1 MDSSTGLSLVG
12 SIVSLQDWTRWPT
25 DFGIIIRVD
34 DYDPDLCE
42 VLLPEHGVWTFL
54 IEDLDIVVQ
63 PQREPA
69 IIRTSGNESSWYD
82 TLKTAINETELA

>member
-1 MDSSTGLSLVG
+1 MDSSTGLNLVG
-12 SIVSLQDWTRWPT
+12 SIVSLQDWTRWPA
-25 DFGIIIRVD
+25 DYGIIIRID

-63 PQREPA
+63 PQCEQA
-69 IIRTSGNESSWYD
+69 IIGTSGNKSSWYD
-82 TLKTAINETELA
+82 TIKNTIDKTELI

>member
-12 SIVSLQDWTRWPT
+12 SIVCLQDWTRWPA
-25 DFGIIIRVD
+25 DYGIIIRVD

-63 PQREPA
+63 PNNTQA
-69 IIRTSGNESSWYD
+69 IISPSGHKPSWYE
-82 TLKTAINETELA
+82 TIKTAINETELA

>member
-12 SIVSLQDWTRWPT
+12 SIVSLQDWTRWPA
-25 DFGIIIRVD
+25 DYGIIIRID

-63 PQREPA
+63 PNTHPN
-69 IIRTSGNESSWYD
+69 IIGSSGGDMSWYE
-82 TLKTAINETELA
+82 TIKKTIEEMELV